1 MLDPNTTAT
10 HLSVQDADALR
21 KTAKWARFLAIVGFV
36 MIGLMV
42 LAGFFMGT
50 FVSRIMSMQSDMMGT
65 PMPPG
70 LESIGTIYLVM
81 FLIIGAIYF
90 VPTLLL
96 YQFAT
101 RTLRSLAG
109 SFEPVTF
116 TSGLEAHRRLYKF
129 MGILMIIVLGIYALF
144 FLFFALFAGV
154 MAGAMH

>member
-21 KTAKWARFLAIVGFV
+21 KTAKWARFLAIMGFIV
-36 MIGLMV
+36 IGLMV
-42 LAGFFMGT
+42 LVGFSMGSFMA
-50 FVSRIMSMQSDMMGT
+50 SMMSMQSDMMGT

-70 LESIGTIYLVM
+70 LESIGSIYTVI
-81 FLIIGAIYF
+81 FLFIGAIYF

-109 SFEPVTF
+109 SFDPITF

-129 MGILMIIVLGIYALF
+129 MGILMIIVLSIYALL
-144 FLFFALFAGV
+144 FLVFALFAGV
-154 MAGAMH
+154 LAGSMN

>member
-21 KTAKWARFLAIVGFV
+21 KTAKWARFLAIMGFI

-42 LAGFFMGT
+42 LAGFSMGSFMA
-50 FVSRIMSMQSDMMGT
+50 RMMSMQSDMMGT
-65 PMPPG
+65 PMPSG
-70 LESIGTIYLVM
+70 LEQMGTAYLVIS
-81 FLIIGAIYF
+81 LLIGALYF

-96 YQFAT
+96 YQFAS

-109 SFEPVTF
+109 TFDPITF

-129 MGILMIIVLGIYALF
+129 MGILMIIVLSIYALF
-144 FLFFALFAGV
+144 FLVFALFAGV
-154 MAGAMH
+154 MAGAMQ